1 MYNFCT
7 VCDCRN
13 VVPEN
18 GYAVCKGCGHKV
30 KLSDEPLF
38 IVLGAS
44 GVGKSSLCNSFAS
57 NFKQV
62 ISLDGESLCSYD
74 WFKTRANGE
83 REYYNQLLR
92 ICKNVL
98 QAEKPVIL
106 YNHGNPSDFRNCPEF
121 RYFNRVYFIAL
132 VCDDEELEKHLLQRP
147 KYRYC
152 GNNVFIASQ
161 KLYNDQLKKLD
172 KEAIIVDN
180 TKFNSR
186 QTAMLLKMFIY
197 TILKW

>member
-1 MYNFCT
+1 M
-7 VCDCRN
+7 
-13 VVPEN
+13 
-18 GYAVCKGCGHKV
+18 
-30 KLSDEPLF
+30 
-38 IVLGAS
+38 
-44 GVGKSSLCNSFAS
+44 
-57 NFKQV
+57 
-62 ISLDGESLCSYD
+62 
-74 WFKTRANGE
+74 
-83 REYYNQLLR
+83 
-92 ICKNVL
+92 
-98 QAEKPVIL
+98 
-106 YNHGNPSDFRNCPEF
+106 
-121 RYFNRVYFIAL
+121 YFIAL

-186 QTAMLLKMFIY
+186 QTAMLLKKIIY